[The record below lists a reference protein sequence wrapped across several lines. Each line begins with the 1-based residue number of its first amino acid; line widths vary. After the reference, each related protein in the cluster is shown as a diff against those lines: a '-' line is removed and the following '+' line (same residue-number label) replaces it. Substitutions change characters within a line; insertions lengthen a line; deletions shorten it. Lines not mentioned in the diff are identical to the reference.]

1 MRSNKLLSLVFF
13 LSVFA
18 GLLFVPVCADNENH
32 TPTMIIPTKFRYLM
46 LDMAQTAVSGPA
58 PAAPPMTPVPTIPPI
73 DISPAPVVAEDSGM
87 DEEALLAELS
97 ADQSN
102 GGYGRGFVQT
112 NFDVNFQD
120 PGQKIDNRERLTA
133 RGLFNIHV
141 AHEFN

>member
-1 MRSNKLLSLVFF
+1 
-13 LSVFA
+13 
-18 GLLFVPVCADNENH
+18 
-32 TPTMIIPTKFRYLM
+32 MIIPTKFRYLM
-46 LDMAQTAVSGPA
+46 LDMAQAAVSKPA
-58 PAAPPMTPVPTIPPI
+58 PASLMTTVPTLPPV
-73 DISPAPVVAEDSGM
+73 DVSPAPVAAEASGM